1 MDRIERE
8 LARRGIEPGL
18 IASTLAAHDRGG
30 ELAAALALLDERHP
44 TAEGDRERD
53 RAWRMLVRKGYE
65 PEVAYDAVC
74 AHARRDA
81 A

>member
-1 MDRIERE
+1 VAT
-8 LARRGIEPGL
+8 L
-18 IASTLAAHDRGG
+18 STHDRED

-44 TAEGDRERD
+44 TGEGDRERD
-53 RAWRMLVRKGYE
+53 RAWRMLVRKGYG
-65 PEVAYDAVC
+65 PEVAYDAVR